1 MRRINNC
8 ELLKLS
14 SELLGLENDETK
26 ILRNIEKYKS
36 FIFYKINTKL
46 KIDDQKDFFNF
57 INYLKK
63 FYYYSNK
70 QSKKSITENYFL
82 AIKGILLVEDL
93 IKNYPNELPIKNRK

>member
-26 ILRNIEKYKS
+26 ILRNIEKYKL

-46 KIDDQKDFFNF
+46 KIDNQKDFFNF

-70 QSKKSITENYFL
+70 QSKKSTTENYFL

-93 IKNYPNELPIKNRK
+93 IKNYPNELPLKN